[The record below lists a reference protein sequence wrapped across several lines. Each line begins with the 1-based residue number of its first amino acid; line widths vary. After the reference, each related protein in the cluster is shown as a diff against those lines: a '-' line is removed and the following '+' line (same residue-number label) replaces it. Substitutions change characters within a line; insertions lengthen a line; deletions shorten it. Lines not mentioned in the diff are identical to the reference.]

1 MVVEKCECLDIVM
14 VFSYM
19 IIKVN
24 NFRSNF
30 IVEKI
35 ERVLVFDVM
44 EYKIVIVVIIKLIE
58 FGEREFEGIIEGEVV
73 SLKII

>member
-58 FGEREFEGIIEGEVV
+58 FGEREFEGIKEGEVV